1 MNAVPHP
8 AYEYQVGGSL
18 PSDAPT
24 YVRRQ
29 ADQDLYEALKAGE
42 FCYVLNSRQMG
53 KSSLRVRTMQRLQA
67 EGIACAA
74 IDITAIGTSD
84 ITSEEWYAGVID
96 SIVSSLNLY
105 DSFDLDEWWIEHS
118 LVSSVQRFS
127 KFVEEVLLRS
137 IPQKIAIFVDEIDS
151 ILSLNFNSDDFFAVI
166 RDCYNKRAENSDYR
180 RLTFSLIGVATP
192 SDLIADK
199 RRTPFNIGR
208 AIELTGFG
216 LGEAAP
222 LALGLGQKA
231 DNLQEVLREILA
243 WTGGQPF
250 LTQKLCKLVLNSPF
264 PIAAGSEAELIERLV
279 RSRVTEN
286 WEAQDEPEHLKT
298 IRDRLLRNEQ
308 RAGRLLGLYQQIF
321 QQGEIAADDSAEQ
334 MELRL
339 TGLVVRREGKLR
351 VYNHI
356 YSLVFNQNWLDKA
369 LTELRPYAEAL
380 NAWIASN
387 WQDESR
393 LLRGQALQDAK
404 AWAAGKSLSDRDYQ
418 FLAASQEL
426 DRREVQ
432 IALDAER
439 QAKQIL
445 AEAQQKAELAL
456 EEERQ
461 ANQRLAQAQ
470 RKTKRQI
477 RIGAAILVLSVV
489 VVVIAAVR
497 VNQELV
503 SANSKLKE
511 AKLATKMELAV
522 VNALRQF
529 ESGAEIKAF
538 LSAMQT
544 GQELKDLVKDNRP
557 LIEYPAFSPISAL
570 RQILGSIHER
580 NQCQGYE
587 DTVISLSFSPRIDEK
602 LIATASNDNTV
613 RLWNCQGKLV
623 QTFKGHQ
630 GGVNSVSFSP
640 NGKLIATA
648 SDDKTA
654 KLWSLEG
661 KLLQTFKGHQGGV
674 NSVSFSPNGKLI
686 ATASDDKTAKL
697 WSLEGKVVQTFK
709 GHQDRATGVSF
720 SPNGK
725 LIATA
730 SDDKTAKLWS
740 LEGKLLQTFKGH
752 QDRVTGV
759 SFSPNGKLIATAS
772 DDKTAKLWS
781 LEGKVVQTFK
791 GHQGGVNSVSF
802 SPDRKRL
809 ATASDDKTAK
819 LWSLEGNLL
828 KTFKGHTNRVRSVRF
843 SLDGKLVA
851 TISGDNT
858 VRLWSLSRELVQEF
872 KGHQAVVRSAS
883 FSLDG
888 KRLAT
893 ASDDGTARLWN
904 LEGELVQTFKE
915 HTGAVNSV
923 SFSPDGKHLATASG
937 DRTAR
942 LWSLEGNLLKT
953 FKGHQHGVWSVRF
966 SPDGKHLATASFDRT
981 ARLWSLEGKLVQT
994 FKGHPAVV
1002 ISVSFSPDGKFI
1014 ATASDDGTARLWN
1027 LDGKLLQT
1035 FKGHQGAVNSVS
1047 FSPNGKRLATA
1058 SDDKTAR
1065 LWSLEGKLVQEF
1077 KGHTGPV
1084 WSVSFSSDSQQIATA
1099 SWDDTVGLW
1108 NLKGEL
1114 VQRLKGHTGAVNSVS
1129 FSPDGKLIAT
1139 TSWDGTAQLWPN
1151 LDRLLSRG
1159 CDWLQDYF
1167 ATHPEELKKLQVCQ
1181 KR

>member
-661 KLLQTFKGHQGGV
+661 K
-674 NSVSFSPNGKLI
+674 
-686 ATASDDKTAKL
+686 
-697 WSLEGKVVQTFK
+697 
-709 GHQDRATGVSF
+709 
-720 SPNGK
+720 
-725 LIATA
+725 
-730 SDDKTAKLWS
+730 
-740 LEGKLLQTFKGH
+740 
-752 QDRVTGV
+752 
-759 SFSPNGKLIATAS
+759 
-772 DDKTAKLWS
+772 
-781 LEGKVVQTFK
+781 VVQTFK